1 MAVDLKKIF
10 LSTLLT
16 VILMLPYSGSFLHLF
31 EDHQHKTCEISETHL
46 HEVELDCDV
55 LDYQFAPS
63 IQISLEIDSGLAQI
77 SEHKKFLS
85 FYQGYSFSID
95 SIETLRGP
103 PAG

>member
-1 MAVDLKKIF
+1 MEVDLKKIS

-16 VILMLPYSGSFLHLF
+16 VVLMLPYSGSLFHLF
-31 EDHQHKTCEISETHL
+31 EDHEHKTCEISETHL

-55 LDYQFAPS
+55 LDYQFAPR
-63 IQISLEIDSGLAQI
+63 IQISPEIDGGLAQT
-77 SEHKKFLS
+77 SEYKKFLS

-103 PAG
+103 PVV